1 MLISFHRR
9 FYSEILTTFTLL
21 HPKFSQHK
29 RISEMRFL
37 LNFRDNLF
45 PIDVFLIP
53 EQTLLILHM
62 RPLLL

>member
-29 RISEMRFL
+29 KISEMRFL
-37 LNFRDNLF
+37 LNSRDNLF
-45 PIDVFLIP
+45 PIDVFLR
-53 EQTLLILHM
+53 HS
-62 RPLLL
+62 